1 MNLRLRLLFT
11 AIGML
16 ASPIRLH
23 ADELGDLVRQAVQ
36 KVDPSIVRLRV
47 IGGEQSID
55 GERVSSLVTT
65 GVVISNTGD
74 IITSQFALQG
84 NPEAVLVED
93 GSGNK
98 ANAKVVATDHVR
110 RLVLLRANEGKWK
123 PATPAPSD
131 SILVG
136 QYSVAAGRF
145 YATDSS
151 SVSVGV
157 ISALKRVHGMAIQ
170 TDAKVSPINYGG
182 PLLNLKGEVQGI
194 MVPLSPRAQGNS
206 SSGVEWY
213 DSGIGFAVPMT
224 DVLAIAERLTSGK
237 DMKPGRLGMRMK
249 TNGMFSSLVIAD
261 RVLKGGPADIAGIRK
276 GDRLVVVNGRP
287 LERISILEEAIASRY
302 AGDSVSIDIIR
313 GEETL
318 SLKVELAE
326 ELPVLERGEL
336 GFLHVRVKGE
346 GDEASGANGPNIAD
360 LLKGL
365 PGAPNLGPLNP
376 GRPLPKKSDDKKQEK
391 KPEKSGAG
399 SVSVAVLEGGAA
411 AAAGL
416 PAQIDLVKIGDS
428 QIGST
433 ADLFQATS
441 ELNVGDAISIE
452 YRLPDSSDVLK
463 AELTIQKSPT
473 QITEFSASVLEAV
486 SMIGNAE
493 LLRQAKMKTGTDDS
507 DDAKSSIAEDAAKPQ
522 VDGIQRR
529 ELKFDE
535 RGRAIV
541 FSSSKPSGVLPGVVV
556 LLSANDIPEE
566 QILGQWRSWLESHH
580 LILAIPI
587 NPDNAVLTADDVPL
601 IMTTL
606 NGVSSG
612 GRADLRRV
620 VAVADREQ
628 SRLALTTVFGGP
640 SPIRGIAMTSGWFSK
655 NDVAGLEGNGH
666 SVLFL
671 ESPKN
676 NQSKL
681 LLEKSREELQKLGFG
696 TPTPSSSDPTRTIA
710 DWSLRLRAF

>member
-1 MNLRLRLLFT
+1 MNLRLCLLFT

-65 GVVISNTGD
+65 GVVISNAGD

-131 SILVG
+131 SVLVG

-151 SVSVGV
+151 SMSVGV

-194 MVPLSPRAQGNS
+194 LVPLSPRAQGNS

-224 DVLAIAERLTSGK
+224 DVLVIAERLKSGK

-249 TNGMFSSLVIAD
+249 TNGMFSSMVIAD

-276 GDRLVVVNGRP
+276 GDRLVTVNGRP

-326 ELPVLERGEL
+326 ELPVPELGEL
-336 GFLHVRVKGE
+336 GFLHVRVKGA

-376 GRPLPKKSDDKKQEK
+376 GRPLLKKSDDKQQEK
-391 KPEKSGAG
+391 KPEKSGTG

-416 PAQIDLVKIGDS
+416 PVQVDLIKIGES
-428 QIGST
+428 KIGST

-441 ELNVGDAISIE
+441 GLNVGDAISIE
-452 YRLPDSSDVLK
+452 YRLPDSGEVLK
-463 AELTIQKSPT
+463 ADLKVQKSPT

-486 SMIGNAE
+486 SMIGGAE
-493 LLRQAKMKTGTDDS
+493 LLRQAKMKTGADDS
-507 DDAKSSIAEDAAKPQ
+507 DAKSAKVEDVEKPQ

-556 LLSANDIPEE
+556 LLSANGIPEE
-566 QILGQWRSWLESHH
+566 QILGQWKSWLESHH

-587 NPDNAVLTADDVPL
+587 NPDSTALTADDVPL
-601 IMTTL
+601 ITTTL

-620 VAVADREQ
+620 VVVADRDQ

-681 LLEKSREELQKLGFG
+681 LQEKSREELQKLGFAA
-696 TPTPSSSDPTRTIA
+696 PIPSNTDPARTIA
-710 DWSLRLRAF
+710 DWTLRLRAF